1 MVLGDVLII
10 RKCILKHLGVKC
22 QGLLI
27 MQIDKYPFLKSV
39 MGIELF
45 TALLN
50 VSVSL
55 KIIIRNQILKPPG
68 AEPLW
73 KEPLRLI
80 SYVDL
85 GCPPTRHAHTPP
97 VLCTLPS
104 HGKQV
109 QLSLCFCSVGHWPQA
124 GLPRHKHPSSPKQ
137 PALWDEKRELCS
149 LQVLGG
155 KFLYD
160 N

>member
-80 SYVDL
+80 SYMDL
-85 GCPPTRHAHTPP
+85 GCSPAPPCTYHPSAVHTPFSWEAGTAVP
-97 VLCTLPS
+97 VFLLCWPLASSRPAKAQTPFLP
-104 HGKQV
+104 KAA
-109 QLSLCFCSVGHWPQA
+109 CP
-124 GLPRHKHPSSPKQ
+124 
-137 PALWDEKRELCS
+137 
-149 LQVLGG
+149 LG
-155 KFLYD
+155 
-160 N
+160 